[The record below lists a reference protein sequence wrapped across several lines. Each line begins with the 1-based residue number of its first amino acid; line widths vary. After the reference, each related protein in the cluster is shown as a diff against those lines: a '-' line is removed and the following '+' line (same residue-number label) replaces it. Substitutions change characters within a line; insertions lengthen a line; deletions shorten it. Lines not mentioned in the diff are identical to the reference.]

1 MFLGIV
7 VVRYMI
13 HSFKKPKA
21 AAAESS
27 CNYGVYSD
35 YSLQYESQWHV
46 HFVIEISSMLQIS
59 FSTNL

>member
-27 CNYGVYSD
+27 CNYGLYSD
-35 YSLQYESQWHV
+35 YWLY
-46 HFVIEISSMLQIS
+46 SMNHNGMYIL
-59 FSTNL
+59 